1 MHKKEI
7 NHLCEGAG
15 DHFRILRVK
24 MKAILGEIEGNLNG
38 FCLIKGKGKKHRRV
52 RGSAKA
58 TGLLFYLF
66 FFSF

>member
-38 FCLIKGKGKKHRRV
+38 FCLIKGKGKKT
-52 RGSAKA
+52 S
-58 TGLLFYLF
+58 
-66 FFSF
+66 